1 MQKELGFLESENKKL
16 RKGRNEAQCK
26 SLVSE
31 QICEENENHEKIMA
45 REYDER
51 ILSLKNSVQDK
62 EYTIQEIEK
71 NGGVRIREEGA
82 VRCVEV

>member
-1 MQKELGFLESENKKL
+1 
-16 RKGRNEAQCK
+16 
-26 SLVSE
+26 
-31 QICEENENHEKIMA
+31 MA

-82 VRCVEV
+82 VRCVEVWLLIFESD

>member
-1 MQKELGFLESENKKL
+1 MQKELSFLEFENKKL
-16 RKGRNEAQCK
+16 RKERNEAQCK
-26 SLVSE
+26 SLVCE

-51 ILSLKNSVQDK
+51 ILCLKNSIQDK

-71 NGGVRIREEGA
+71 TGGIRMREDGA